1 MADQRAQGGDA
12 GDADAA
18 GQAAPAACAP
28 LDRVELEARYG
39 VGPLADPFLL
49 EDDHGEFGDLS
60 SSDEEGE
67 DEALGPH
74 ANPYDVCVV
83 VQRAFY
89 QRWAQVA
96 EVVQNGFDVN
106 AKDGEGCT
114 VLHWAAFAGHL
125 PMVRTILAVGLPES
139 VNQPAAGGL
148 TPVHRAASGGT
159 AAVLRTLMDAGGD
172 VNARTGAGWTAL
184 TAVTRTCS
192 GDADDRLAVLFSL
205 PEGEL
210 DLRGA
215 DVAADYAVECG
226 RADLAALIHLQVA
239 ARGRWSPMR
248 RAWVGAV
255 ARLMTSPFGLVRHR
269 PLRRAQAM
277 RPLSG
282 ACDAAT
288 TGPRV
293 RRRRCR
299 VGCCGSGGCEEDGD
313 DSGDSSSGG
322 CCGVGHCCWQNQND
336 SWF

>member
-1 MADQRAQGGDA
+1 MADQWAQGGDA

-18 GQAAPAACAP
+18 GQAPPAARAP
-28 LDRVELEARYG
+28 LDRVELEAWYG

-49 EDDHGEFGDLS
+49 EDDQGEFGDLS
-60 SSDEEGE
+60 SDEDEE
-67 DEALGPH
+67 EALGPH
-74 ANPYDVCVV
+74 ANPYDVRVV

-125 PMVRTILAVGLPES
+125 PMVRTILAVGLAKG

-172 VNARTGAGWTAL
+172 VNVRTGAGWTAL

-210 DLRGA
+210 DLQGA

-226 RADLAALIHLQVA
+226 RADLAALIHFQ
-239 ARGRWSPMR
+239 
-248 RAWVGAV
+248 VGACV
-255 ARLMTSPFGLVRHR
+255 
-269 PLRRAQAM
+269 
-277 RPLSG
+277 
-282 ACDAAT
+282 
-288 TGPRV
+288 
-293 RRRRCR
+293 
-299 VGCCGSGGCEEDGD
+299 
-313 DSGDSSSGG
+313 
-322 CCGVGHCCWQNQND
+322 W
-336 SWF
+336 